1 MSAGPL
7 SLQAG
12 RRAHWQES
20 SGCIH
25 PDAPSRHGRG
35 LSPPPL
41 GLHFPSQ
48 EESQLLWGPRWVRGQ
63 ECVQRR
69 VAGLRATGGARSPGG
84 ARKRGTHVV
93 GRRRGLGWRA
103 DRRTGSLSS
112 CARPWCGH
120 THKHTCAHTHTRA
133 RTHTRTLTHAH
144 THTCTQTCSQT
155 HACTHVHMC
164 THMYAHA
171 HRLTHTHT
179 SSSQGPGRA
188 ALLPPL
194 NR

>member
-12 RRAHWQES
+12 RRAHWRES

-120 THKHTCAHTHTRA
+120 THTHTHTRA
-133 RTHTRTLTHAH
+133 HSHAH
-144 THTCTQTCSQT
+144 THTCAHSHVHTDTLTNTCM
-155 HACTHVHMC
+155 HACTHVYTHVRTC
-164 THMYAHA
+164 TQ
-171 HRLTHTHT
+171 THTHT
-179 SSSQGPGRA
+179 HTRHPHRGLEGQHSHPH
-188 ALLPPL
+188 
-194 NR
+194 